1 MTDLYLQDS
10 YFQFSELTEQQ
21 RRIFSN
27 VYQLNRPYEFVDN
40 VHIQVSFEFDLT
52 LYRVDRDVYS
62 TLDWVGD
69 VGGLYEGFYLFLY
82 VILIASQFNEFEHLL
97 IERLFTK
104 PVKEL
109 DDASSSRVVSDEKT
123 IWIRQRLIDAGCFRS
138 CLKLSKEERYFA
150 RARH

>member
-1 MTDLYLQDS
+1 M
-10 YFQFSELTEQQ
+10 
-21 RRIFSN
+21 
-27 VYQLNRPYEFVDN
+27 
-40 VHIQVSFEFDLT
+40 
-52 LYRVDRDVYS
+52 YS

-123 IWIRQRLIDAGCFRS
+123 IWIRQRLVDAGCFKC
-138 CLKLSKEERYFA
+138 CLRLNKEERYFA
-150 RARH
+150 RARHQLR